1 MLLPLLTGAGVFICS
16 LLSYSATT
24 ALIVQMIVRSIR
36 AKYAALGFWKNV
48 VFMTSVSLV
57 TAAAH
62 LLQIA
67 IWAGAVFLSG
77 EMATFE
83 TAFYY
88 SAQNYTALGYGDA
101 ILSERWR
108 LFGPLEAINGLLLFG
123 LSTALMF
130 AIMSRLVMNHLRYQF
145 AQQGEEKSS
154 ARLASEEPIGSD
166 LIKRRLAAS
175 TRSVAGAGRLGTR
188 RRRRQ

>member
-1 MLLPLLTGAGVFICS
+1 
-16 LLSYSATT
+16 
-24 ALIVQMIVRSIR
+24 
-36 AKYAALGFWKNV
+36 
-48 VFMTSVSLV
+48 MTIVSLV

-67 IWAGAVFLSG
+67 IWAAPCFFPARCRRSRRRSITLHR
-77 EMATFE
+77 T
-83 TAFYY
+83 T
-88 SAQNYTALGYGDA
+88 QLGYGDA

-154 ARLASEEPIGSD
+154 ARLAWEEPIGSD
-166 LIKRRLAAS
+166 LIKKALAAS

-188 RRRRQ
+188 RRCRQ